1 VIPLN
6 KLRIVACLV
15 LVALS
20 TTTLSAPALADQP
33 SPDGKGPFVDVDGSI
48 YEPAVTALWAAGI
61 TSGCGEW
68 KFCPDDPVTRGE
80 MAAFLTRALGLDAS
94 PAQFADA
101 THSVFSDDIGA
112 IADADITRG
121 CGPDIFCPSE
131 PVTRGQ
137 MASLLARALHL
148 PKAGSDPFLD
158 DDGSV
163 FESDIASLAA
173 AGITAGCGETTF
185 CPERPVTRA
194 EMATFLTRAL
204 KLAAP
209 ENVPTIPAGVVD
221 AYESQLGLS
230 EWSRGSGVGAWR
242 PLVEAYF
249 RPSDVDRALRVMS
262 CESKGDPYA
271 RNRRSGASGLFQHLP
286 KYWAGRADKAG
297 FPGAS
302 IFDPEANVAVAAWLV
317 YDFGGWRH
325 WTCR

>member
-1 VIPLN
+1 MN
-6 KLRIVACLV
+6 KNRIVACLV
-15 LVALS
+15 LALVA

-33 SPDGKGPFVDVDGSI
+33 APDGKGPFVDVDGSI
-48 YEPAVTALWAAGI
+48 FEPAVNALWAAGI

-68 KFCPDDPVTRGE
+68 RFCPDDPVTRGE

-101 THSVFSDDIGA
+101 AQSPFAGDIGA
-112 IADADITRG
+112 IADAGITRG
-121 CGPDIFCPSE
+121 CGPGIFCPDES
-131 PVTRGQ
+131 VTRGQ
-137 MASLLARALHL
+137 MAGLLARALHL
-148 PKAGSDPFLD
+148 PKAGEDPFVD

-163 FESDIASLAA
+163 FESDIARLAA
-173 AGITAGCGETTF
+173 SGITAGCGEATF

-204 KLAAP
+204 QLP
-209 ENVPTIPAGVVD
+209 VPTDVPTIPTTVVD
-221 AYESQLGLS
+221 AYATQLGLS
-230 EWSRGSGVGAWR
+230 EWSPGSGVGAWR
-242 PLVEAYF
+242 SLVEAYF
-249 RPSDVDRALRVMS
+249 RPADVDRALRVMS
-262 CESKGDPYA
+262 CESRGDPYA

-286 KYWAGRADKAG
+286 KYWSGRAANAG

-302 IFDPEANVAVAAWLV
+302 IFNPEANVAVAAWLV